1 MDLMDVA
8 QLLGNFGEF
17 FGAIAVVATL
27 GYLAVQVR
35 QNTRSVRAANYQAF
49 SESYGDFRTLLVKD
63 EPLGALWRKGLRSR
77 SELSESERFQCDGLM
92 MNWTRAAELHF
103 YQAIKGLVD
112 EPFYRGWREEAMGI
126 WRMPGAREWWSE
138 NSRFFNADFRAVWER
153 GITSGPPE

>member
-35 QNTRSVRAANYQAF
+35 QNTRSVRAATYQAF

-63 EPLGALWRKGLRSR
+63 ERLGALFGKGLRSR
-77 SELSESERFQCDGLM
+77 SELSTSERFQFDSLM
-92 MNWTRAAELHF
+92 MNFTRVAEVNFDHE
-103 YQAIKGLVD
+103 IKGLVD
-112 EPFYRGWREEAMGI
+112 EPFYRGWRDEAVEI
-126 WRMPGAREWWSE
+126 WRLPGAREWWSE
-138 NSRFFNADFRAVWER
+138 NSRFFNADFRASWDR
-153 GITSGPPE
+153 RITKP

>member
-27 GYLAVQVR
+27 GYLAIQVR
-35 QNTRSVRAANYQAF
+35 QNTRSVRAATYQAF

-63 EPLGALWRKGLRSR
+63 ERLGILFSKGLRSR
-77 SELSESERFQCDGLM
+77 SELTASERLQFDSLM
-92 MNWTRAAELHF
+92 MNFTRVAEVNF
-103 YQAIKGLVD
+103 YHERGNLVD
-112 EPFYRGWREEAMGI
+112 EPFYRGWRDEAVEI
-126 WRMPGAREWWSE
+126 WRVPGAREWWSE

-153 GITSGPPE
+153 RITSDRT

>member
-63 EPLGALWRKGLRSR
+63 ERLGALWGKGLRSR
-77 SELSESERFQCDGLM
+77 SELSASERFQFDGLM

-103 YQAIKGLVD
+103 YQEIKGLVD
-112 EPFYRGWREEAMGI
+112 EPFYSGWLDEAAAV
-126 WRMPGAREWWSE
+126 WSMPGALEWWSE
-138 NSRFFNADFRAVWER
+138 HSRSFNADFRAVWER
-153 GITSGPPE
+153 RITSAPT

>member
-35 QNTRSVRAANYQAF
+35 QNTRSVRAATYQAF

-63 EPLGALWRKGLRSR
+63 ERLGALFGKGLRSR
-77 SELSESERFQCDGLM
+77 SEFSTSERFQFDGLM
-92 MNWTRAAELHF
+92 MNFTRVAEVNF
-103 YQAIKGLVD
+103 YHEIKGLVD
-112 EPFYRGWREEAMGI
+112 EPFYRGWQDEAVEI
-126 WRMPGAREWWSE
+126 WRLPGAREWWSE
-138 NSRFFNADFRAVWER
+138 NSRFFNADFRASWDR
-153 GITSGPPE
+153 RITKP

>member
-35 QNTRSVRAANYQAF
+35 QNTRSVRAATYQAF

-63 EPLGALWRKGLRSR
+63 ERLGALFGKGLRSR
-77 SELSESERFQCDGLM
+77 SELSTSERFQFDSLM
-92 MNWTRAAELHF
+92 MNFTRVAEVNF
-103 YQAIKGLVD
+103 YHEIKGLVD
-112 EPFYRGWREEAMGI
+112 EPFYRGWRDEAVEI
-126 WRMPGAREWWSE
+126 WRLPGAREWWSE
-138 NSRFFNADFRAVWER
+138 SSRFFNADFRMAWER
-153 GITSGPPE
+153 RTTKP